1 MRDSGRLRLVL
12 ALLFLVSISLLA
24 IGIRSGEAGLISAL
38 RSSTLQITGPVQSGA
53 TSLGETFRVV
63 AENLSRVTSRDDQ
76 LKALQVENEELKFK
90 LSQSADLRRKAI
102 ALDQLLRI
110 VPPQNY
116 KVIPAQVTAIGNT
129 GDFRWTITV
138 DAGSIDGVTL
148 NTTVVSGTGLVGRI
162 VQVNDNY
169 SIASLLIDPNVKVG
183 VRLEGSAEIGFIAG
197 TGVIDKLSLQLF
209 DPYAKMPIGARVI
222 SWGSDTGKPYMP
234 GLAIGRIAS
243 VEGSA
248 GQLNRTATVIPSADI
263 SSLEIVGLV
272 LSAKRDVLRD
282 PLKPQGD

>member
-12 ALLFLVSISLLA
+12 ALLFLFSISLLA

-183 VRLEGSAEIGFIAG
+183 VRLEGSAEIGFISG

-234 GLAIGRIAS
+234 GLAIGRISS
-243 VEGSA
+243 VEVSA

-263 SSLEIVGLV
+263 SNLEIVGLV

>member
-24 IGIRSGEAGLISAL
+24 VGIRSGEAGLISAL

-90 LSQSADLRRKAI
+90 LSQSADLRRKAV

-116 KVIPAQVTAIGNT
+116 KVIPAQVTAVGNT

-183 VRLEGSAEIGFIAG
+183 VRLEGSAEIGFISG
-197 TGVIDKLSLQLF
+197 IGVIDKLSLQLF

-222 SWGSDTGKPYMP
+222 SWGSDSGKPYMP

-263 SSLEIVGLV
+263 SNLEIVGLV

>member
-102 ALDQLLRI
+102 APDQLLRI

-162 VQVNDNY
+162 VQVSDNY

-234 GLAIGRIAS
+234 GLAIGRISS

-263 SSLEIVGLV
+263 SNLEIVGLV

>member
-90 LSQSADLRRKAI
+90 LSQSADLRRKAV

-183 VRLEGSAEIGFIAG
+183 VRLEGSAEIGFISG

-222 SWGSDTGKPYMP
+222 SWGSDSGKPYMP

-263 SSLEIVGLV
+263 SNLEIVGLV

>member
-12 ALLFLVSISLLA
+12 ALLFLVSVSLLA

-90 LSQSADLRRKAI
+90 LSQSADLRRKAV

-183 VRLEGSAEIGFIAG
+183 VRLEGSAEIGFISG

-222 SWGSDTGKPYMP
+222 SWGSDSGKPYMP
-234 GLAIGRIAS
+234 GLAIGRISS

-263 SSLEIVGLV
+263 SNLEIVGLV

-282 PLKPQGD
+282 PLKPQGE

>member
-24 IGIRSGEAGLISAL
+24 VGIRSGEAGLISAL

-90 LSQSADLRRKAI
+90 LSQSADLRRKAV

-116 KVIPAQVTAIGNT
+116 KVIPAQVTAVGNT

-183 VRLEGSAEIGFIAG
+183 VRLEGSAEIGFISG

-222 SWGSDTGKPYMP
+222 SWGSDSGKPYMP

-263 SSLEIVGLV
+263 SNLEIVGLV

-282 PLKPQGD
+282 PLKPQSD

>member
-90 LSQSADLRRKAI
+90 LSQSADLRRKAV

-162 VQVNDNY
+162 IQVNDNY
-169 SIASLLIDPNVKVG
+169 SVASLLIDPNVKVG
-183 VRLEGSAEIGFIAG
+183 VRLEGSAEIGFISGA
-197 TGVIDKLSLQLF
+197 GVIDKLSLQLF
-209 DPYAKMPIGARVI
+209 DPYAKMPIGAQVI
-222 SWGSDTGKPYMP
+222 SWGSDSGKPYMP

-263 SSLEIVGLV
+263 SNLEIVGLV

>member
-90 LSQSADLRRKAI
+90 LSQSADLRRKAV

-162 VQVNDNY
+162 VQVSDNY

>member
-234 GLAIGRIAS
+234 GLAIGRISS

-263 SSLEIVGLV
+263 SNLEIVGLV

>member
-90 LSQSADLRRKAI
+90 LSQSADLRRKAV

-138 DAGSIDGVTL
+138 DAGSMDGVTL

-183 VRLEGSAEIGFIAG
+183 VRLEGSAEIGFISG

-222 SWGSDTGKPYMP
+222 SWGSDSGKPYMP
-234 GLAIGRIAS
+234 GLAIGRISS

-263 SSLEIVGLV
+263 SNLEIVGLV

>member
-12 ALLFLVSISLLA
+12 ALLFLFSISLLA

-90 LSQSADLRRKAI
+90 LSQSADLRRKAV

-138 DAGSIDGVTL
+138 DAGSMDGVTL

-183 VRLEGSAEIGFIAG
+183 VRLEGSAEIGFISG

>member
-12 ALLFLVSISLLA
+12 ALLFLVSVSLLA

-90 LSQSADLRRKAI
+90 LSQSADLRRKAV

-183 VRLEGSAEIGFIAG
+183 VRLEGSAEIGFISG

-222 SWGSDTGKPYMP
+222 SWGSDSGKPYMP
-234 GLAIGRIAS
+234 GLAIGRISS

-263 SSLEIVGLV
+263 SNLEIVGLV

>member
-12 ALLFLVSISLLA
+12 ALLFLFSISLLA

-90 LSQSADLRRKAI
+90 LSQSADLRRKAV

-138 DAGSIDGVTL
+138 DAGSMDGVTL

-183 VRLEGSAEIGFIAG
+183 VRLEGSAEIGFISG

-263 SSLEIVGLV
+263 SNLEIVGLV

>member
-183 VRLEGSAEIGFIAG
+183 VRLEGSAEIGFISG

-234 GLAIGRIAS
+234 GLAIGRISS
-243 VEGSA
+243 VEVSA

-263 SSLEIVGLV
+263 SNLEIVGLV

>member
-90 LSQSADLRRKAI
+90 LSQSADLRRKAV

-183 VRLEGSAEIGFIAG
+183 VRLEGSAEIGFISG

-222 SWGSDTGKPYMP
+222 SWGSDSGKPYMP
-234 GLAIGRIAS
+234 GLAIGRISS

-263 SSLEIVGLV
+263 SNLEIVGLV